1 MIEGIKWSYLREHD
15 LCVLTRVDLGE
26 FGERQATGVALSP
39 PQALKFAEMVCS
51 RESLRALGNRP
62 SPAESWL

>member
-15 LCVLTRVDLGE
+15 LYVLTRVDLGE

-51 RESLRALGNRP
+51 RESLRARDSRP
-62 SPAESWL
+62 PSGEGPL